1 MRLGEREGF
10 NTVPKT
16 RGSVTQF
23 IDGIQGMECNWCT
36 KPKTVPPLEQLQSTL
51 HTYTPYKAHPSFSL
65 SFSPF
70 NQCK

>member
-16 RGSVTQF
+16 RGSVIQF

-36 KPKTVPPLEQLQSTL
+36 KSKTVPPLEQLTKHLTYL
-51 HTYTPYKAHPSFSL
+51 HTV
-65 SFSPF
+65 
-70 NQCK
+70 

>member
-23 IDGIQGMECNWCT
+23 IDGIQGTECNWCT
-36 KPKTVPPLEQLQSTL
+36 KPKTVPLLEQLTKHLTYL
-51 HTYTPYKAHPSFSL
+51 HTV
-65 SFSPF
+65 
-70 NQCK
+70 

>member
-36 KPKTVPPLEQLQSTL
+36 KLKTVPPLEQLTKL
-51 HTYTPYKAHPSFSL
+51 TPRFRFHFHPSINVS
-65 SFSPF
+65 
-70 NQCK
+70 NIQ

>member
-10 NTVPKT
+10 NAVPKT

-36 KPKTVPPLEQLQSTL
+36 KPKTVPALEQPTKHLTYL
-51 HTYTPYKAHPSFSL
+51 HTV
-65 SFSPF
+65 
-70 NQCK
+70 